1 MTEPELEKMMN
12 EISSIIVRYG
22 YKNMGWQQTL
32 DHSDLMRFV
41 RGKTRLDVVLEEM
54 DEEEMEAIL

>member
-1 MTEPELEKMMN
+1 MTELEKMMD
-12 EISSIIVRYG
+12 EIASIIIKYG

-41 RGKTRLDVVLEEM
+41 RGKTRLDVVI
-54 DEEEMEAIL
+54 DGHR